1 VWGRIIEINGS
12 YLQYLLCECS
22 CGIMSYLQCLCG
34 VAMNLDK
41 IDLNLLVYLDILL
54 RERNVTRSASL
65 LGITQPA
72 MSNGLRRLRETFG
85 DPLLVRTS
93 DGMAPTERAQSI
105 QPLLRQVLASVEQVI
120 EPAANFDAASS
131 DRVFRIMT
139 SDYGESTLMPRLLN
153 RLREEAPNVVL
164 DILTPSDM
172 SFQEVEQGLVDLVI
186 NRFDTMP
193 QSFHQKTLWRD
204 SFSCLF
210 SVDNP
215 IADDFRL
222 ETYLLARHVWVS
234 KTGMG
239 AGMGITPKDTKR
251 LGWVDEALEKLHAK
265 RHISVFTRHYQSA
278 ALLAEE
284 KGLIATIP
292 TKAASQSQLNNPRL
306 VMKTPPF
313 DVPEFELKMAWSP
326 LLQHNVAHQWIRRVI
341 SEVAQSHGQ

>member
-1 VWGRIIEINGS
+1 
-12 YLQYLLCECS
+12 
-22 CGIMSYLQCLCG
+22 
-34 VAMNLDK
+34 MNLDK
-41 IDLNLLVYLDILL
+41 IDLNLLVYLDVLL

-93 DGMAPTERAQSI
+93 EGMVPTERAQTI

-120 EPAANFDAASS
+120 EPTTEFDAQSS

-139 SDYGESTLMPRLLN
+139 SDYGEATLLPRLLN
-153 RLREEAPNVVL
+153 RLREEAPDVVL

-193 QSFHQKTLWRD
+193 QSFHQKTLWQD

-210 SVDNP
+210 AIDNP
-215 IADDFRL
+215 LADDFRL
-222 ETYLLARHVWVS
+222 ETYLDARHVWVS

-251 LGWVDEALEKLHAK
+251 LGWVDEALQAIGAQ
-265 RHISVFTRHYQSA
+265 RHIAVFTRHYQSA
-278 ALLAEE
+278 ALIAEQ
-284 KGLIATIP
+284 KGLVATIP
-292 TKAASQSQLNNPRL
+292 TKAAAAQSENPRL

-313 DVPEFELKMAWSP
+313 DVPDFELKMAWSP
-326 LLQHNVAHQWIRRVI
+326 LLQHNAAHKWIRGVI
-341 SEVAQSHGQ
+341 SEVAQSSES

>member
-1 VWGRIIEINGS
+1 
-12 YLQYLLCECS
+12 
-22 CGIMSYLQCLCG
+22 
-34 VAMNLDK
+34 MNLDK
-41 IDLNLLVYLDILL
+41 IDLNLLVYLDVLL

-93 DGMAPTERAQSI
+93 EGMVPTERAQAL
-105 QPLLRQVLASVEQVI
+105 QPLLRQILASVEQVI
-120 EPAANFDAASS
+120 EPSTDFDAKSS

-139 SDYGESTLMPRLLN
+139 SDYGELTLMPRLLK
-153 RLREEAPNVVL
+153 RLRKEAPEIVL

-193 QSFHQKTLWRD
+193 QSFHQRTLWQD

-215 IADDFRL
+215 ISHDFRL
-222 ETYLLARHVWVS
+222 ETYLNAKHVWVS

-239 AGMGITPKDTKR
+239 AGMGLTPKDTKR
-251 LGWVDEALEKLHAK
+251 LGWVDEALERIGHK
-265 RHISVFTRHYQSA
+265 RHITVFSRHYQSA
-278 ALLAEE
+278 AMLAEQ
-284 KGLIATIP
+284 KGLVATIP
-292 TKAASQSQLNNPRL
+292 SKAAAAQSMNPRL
-306 VMKTPPF
+306 VIKKPPF
-313 DVPEFELKMAWSP
+313 EVPDFEFKMAWSP
-326 LLQHNVAHQWIRRVI
+326 LLQHNHAHQWIRRVI
-341 SEVAQSHGQ
+341 TEVAQNTG

>member
-1 VWGRIIEINGS
+1 
-12 YLQYLLCECS
+12 
-22 CGIMSYLQCLCG
+22 
-34 VAMNLDK
+34 MNLDK
-41 IDLNLLVYLDILL
+41 IDLNLLVYLDVLL

-93 DGMAPTERAQSI
+93 DGMIPTERAQTL
-105 QPLLRQVLASVEQVI
+105 QPLLRQILASVEQVI
-120 EPAANFDAASS
+120 EPSSDFDARSS

-139 SDYGESTLMPRLLN
+139 SDYGEATLIPKLLN
-153 RLREEAPNVVL
+153 RLRKEAPDVVL

-172 SFQEVEQGLVDLVI
+172 SFLEVEQGLVDLVI

-215 IADDFRL
+215 ISRDFSL
-222 ETYLLARHVWVS
+222 DSYLMARHVWVS

-251 LGWVDEALEKLHAK
+251 LGWVDEALEAIGVK

-278 ALLAEE
+278 ALLAEQ
-284 KGLIATIP
+284 KGLVATIP
-292 TKAASQSQLNNPRL
+292 TKAAAQSDNPRL
-306 VMKTPPF
+306 VMKKPPF
-313 DVPEFELKMAWSP
+313 DVPDFELKMAWSP
-326 LLQHNVAHQWIRRVI
+326 LLQHNAAHKWIRGVI
-341 SEVAQSHGQ
+341 TEVAQSSGG

>member
-1 VWGRIIEINGS
+1 
-12 YLQYLLCECS
+12 
-22 CGIMSYLQCLCG
+22 
-34 VAMNLDK
+34 MNLDK
-41 IDLNLLVYLDILL
+41 IDLNLLVYLDVLL

-93 DGMAPTERAQSI
+93 EGMVPTERAQTI

-120 EPAANFDAASS
+120 EPTTEFDAQSS

-139 SDYGESTLMPRLLN
+139 SDYGEATLLPRLLN
-153 RLREEAPNVVL
+153 RLREEAPDVVL

-193 QSFHQKTLWRD
+193 QSFHQKTLWKD

-210 SVDNP
+210 AIDNP
-215 IADDFRL
+215 ISDDFRL
-222 ETYLLARHVWVS
+222 ETYLEARHVWVS

-251 LGWVDEALEKLHAK
+251 LGWVDEALQAIGAQ
-265 RHISVFTRHYQSA
+265 RHIAVFTRHYQSA
-278 ALLAEE
+278 ALIAEQ
-284 KGLIATIP
+284 KGLVATIP
-292 TKAASQSQLNNPRL
+292 TKAAAAQSENPRL
-306 VMKTPPF
+306 VMKKPPF
-313 DVPEFELKMAWSP
+313 DVPDFELKMAWSP
-326 LLQHNVAHQWIRRVI
+326 LLQHNAAHKWIRGVI
-341 SEVAQSHGQ
+341 SEVAQSSES

>member
-1 VWGRIIEINGS
+1 
-12 YLQYLLCECS
+12 
-22 CGIMSYLQCLCG
+22 
-34 VAMNLDK
+34 MNLDK
-41 IDLNLLVYLDILL
+41 IDLNLLVYLDVLL

-85 DPLLVRTS
+85 DPLLLRTS
-93 DGMAPTERAQSI
+93 EGMMPTERAQSI

-120 EPAANFDAASS
+120 EPITEFDARSS

-139 SDYGESTLMPRLLN
+139 SDYGEATLLPRLLN
-153 RLREEAPNVVL
+153 RLRKEAPDVVL

-186 NRFDTMP
+186 NRFDTLP
-193 QSFHQKTLWRD
+193 QSFHQKTLWKD

-210 SVDNP
+210 AVDNAL
-215 IADDFRL
+215 ADDFRL
-222 ETYLLARHVWVS
+222 ETYLHARHVWVS

-251 LGWVDEALEKLHAK
+251 LGWVDEALEAIGAK

-278 ALLAEE
+278 ALLAEQ
-284 KGLIATIP
+284 KALVATIP
-292 TKAASQSQLNNPRL
+292 TKAAAAQYNNPRL
-306 VMKTPPF
+306 IVKKPPF

-326 LLQHNVAHQWIRRVI
+326 LLQHNAAHQWIRGVI
-341 SEVAQSHGQ
+341 SEVAQGSVE

>member
-1 VWGRIIEINGS
+1 
-12 YLQYLLCECS
+12 
-22 CGIMSYLQCLCG
+22 
-34 VAMNLDK
+34 MNLDK
-41 IDLNLLVYLDILL
+41 IDLNLLVYLDVLL

-85 DPLLVRTS
+85 DPLLLRTS
-93 DGMAPTERAQSI
+93 EGMMPTERAQSI

-120 EPAANFDAASS
+120 EPITEFDARSS

-139 SDYGESTLMPRLLN
+139 SDYGEATLLPRLLN
-153 RLREEAPNVVL
+153 RLRKEAPDVVL

-186 NRFDTMP
+186 NRFDTLP
-193 QSFHQKTLWRD
+193 QSFHQKTLWKD

-210 SVDNP
+210 AVDNAL
-215 IADDFRL
+215 ADDFRL
-222 ETYLLARHVWVS
+222 ETYLHARHVWVS

-251 LGWVDEALEKLHAK
+251 LGWVDEALEAIGAK

-278 ALLAEE
+278 ALLAEQ
-284 KGLIATIP
+284 KALVATIP
-292 TKAASQSQLNNPRL
+292 TKAAVAQYNNPR
-306 VMKTPPF
+306 VIVKKPPF

-326 LLQHNVAHQWIRRVI
+326 LLQHNAAHRWIRGVI
-341 SEVAQSHGQ
+341 SEVAQGTLE

>member
-1 VWGRIIEINGS
+1 
-12 YLQYLLCECS
+12 
-22 CGIMSYLQCLCG
+22 
-34 VAMNLDK
+34 MNLDK
-41 IDLNLLVYLDILL
+41 IDLNLLVYLDVLL

-93 DGMAPTERAQSI
+93 EGMVPTERAQAL
-105 QPLLRQVLASVEQVI
+105 QPLLRQILASVEQVI
-120 EPAANFDAASS
+120 EPTTDFDANSS

-139 SDYGESTLMPRLLN
+139 SDYGESTLMPRLLK
-153 RLREEAPNVVL
+153 RLRKEAPDVVL

-193 QSFHQKTLWRD
+193 QSFHQRTLWSD

-215 IADDFRL
+215 ISNDFRL
-222 ETYLLARHVWVS
+222 ETYLKAKHVWVS

-251 LGWVDEALEKLHAK
+251 LGWVDEALERIGHK
-265 RHISVFTRHYQSA
+265 RQIKVFTRHYQSA
-278 ALLAEE
+278 AMLAEQ
-284 KGLIATIP
+284 KGLVATIP
-292 TKAASQSQLNNPRL
+292 SKAAAAQSNNPRL
-306 VMKTPPF
+306 VIKKPPF
-313 DVPEFELKMAWSP
+313 EVPDFEFKMAWSP
-326 LLQHNVAHQWIRRVI
+326 LLQHNHAHQWIRRVI
-341 SEVAQSHGQ
+341 TEVAQNTG